1 MSVNVIFSV
10 FDSKAQAF
18 LPPFFCV
25 TRGVAVRNFRQAV
38 LTAGHDFQRFASDYT
53 LFELGEFDDASAK
66 FDLKATP
73 ESVVLAATLVEATE
87 GV

>member
-1 MSVNVIFSV
+1 MSIHLVFSV

-18 LPPFFCV
+18 LSPIFCV
-25 TRGVAVRNFRQAV
+25 TRGVAIRNFKAAV
-38 LTAGHDFQRFASDYT
+38 CSSGHDFQRFAEDYT
-53 LFELGEFDDASAK
+53 LFELGSFDDASAK
-66 FDLKATP
+66 FDMLSTP